1 MKHNSIILNIGI
13 FGILFVGHIFAAA
26 LDADVLFRIIATFI
40 TFQIILF
47 GSFSISLGQFAPRVH
62 RRQTNRLSLIV
73 ALPLSIGLGWAYGG
87 MEWQLIPVAVIVF
100 PTLLSHLV
108 VDVMLRR

>member
-1 MKHNSIILNIGI
+1 VKHKSIVLNTGI

-26 LDADVLFRIIATFI
+26 MDADVLFRIIATSI

-47 GSFSISLGQFAPRVH
+47 GSVSIFLGQSARRVH
-62 RRQTNRLSLIV
+62 RRQTNRLSFLV
-73 ALPLSIGLGWAYGG
+73 ALPLSVGLGWAYGG